1 MKSFRGH
8 LDEKAEALPR
18 SHDVRVRPKD
28 RRHLVANAL
37 TVMFK
42 KHTKYRRG
50 SEAYDLT
57 MVEPK
62 GSRKYKGT
70 VARRTNAKGKPS
82 GWVAGMEATRG
93 RKTTSAVGST
103 TSKNN
108 LLAIRKAYEA
118 AAKAIGQSAVAGARI
133 IGRGNAMATRVR
145 A

>member
-1 MKSFRGH
+1 
-8 LDEKAEALPR
+8 
-18 SHDVRVRPKD
+18 
-28 RRHLVANAL
+28 
-37 TVMFK
+37 
-42 KHTKYRRG
+42 
-50 SEAYDLT
+50 